1 MRTKGNCTTKRQSGA
16 KLFSPALAGVRK
28 RRRRAQTPAMQ
39 PVPHAGHLYTTHDMD
54 TARRQGGLRLV
65 VDRIQRGEGRIRRLG
80 EGGVEE
86 HAGQRAEEDGGGM
99 PRSGCGL
106 GVEEPR
112 RGPGA
117 TTAATRARWA
127 WPCSAVVSRLRVS
140 LLMIP
145 DHLLPGVGYML
156 LSQFAW

>member
-1 MRTKGNCTTKRQSGA
+1 M
-16 KLFSPALAGVRK
+16 
-28 RRRRAQTPAMQ
+28 
-39 PVPHAGHLYTTHDMD
+39 
-54 TARRQGGLRLV
+54 RLV

-86 HAGQRAEEDGGGM
+86 HVEQRAEEDGGGM
-99 PRSGCGL
+99 LRSGCGL
-106 GVEEPR
+106 RVEEPR

-156 LSQFAW
+156 LS

>member
-1 MRTKGNCTTKRQSGA
+1 MRTKGNCTTKRQSGGGA
-16 KLFSPALAGVRK
+16 TRRCLRHSLFHTLATS
-28 RRRRAQTPAMQ
+28 TPR
-39 PVPHAGHLYTTHDMD
+39 TTW
-54 TARRQGGLRLV
+54 TRARRQGGLRLV

>member
-1 MRTKGNCTTKRQSGA
+1 M
-16 KLFSPALAGVRK
+16 
-28 RRRRAQTPAMQ
+28 
-39 PVPHAGHLYTTHDMD
+39 
-54 TARRQGGLRLV
+54 
-65 VDRIQRGEGRIRRLG
+65 VDQIQRGEGRIRRLG

-86 HAGQRAEEDGGGM
+86 HAGQRAEEDGGGTL
-99 PRSGCGL
+99 RSDCGL
-106 GVEEPR
+106 RVEEPQ
-112 RGPGA
+112 RGLGA
-117 TTAATRARWA
+117 TTRARWA

>member
-1 MRTKGNCTTKRQSGA
+1 M
-16 KLFSPALAGVRK
+16 
-28 RRRRAQTPAMQ
+28 
-39 PVPHAGHLYTTHDMD
+39 
-54 TARRQGGLRLV
+54 
-65 VDRIQRGEGRIRRLG
+65 
-80 EGGVEE
+80 EE
-86 HAGQRAEEDGGGM
+86 HARQRAEEDGGRM
-99 PRSGCGL
+99 PGSGYGL
-106 GVEEPR
+106 RVEEPW

-117 TTAATRARWA
+117 TTATTRARWA